1 MAYGRKETDVSY
13 LSFHISSQVQK
24 LVDQTN
30 LLLKK
35 NVYKNYTLFIETAR
49 EISVLE
55 GEMYQLSHLLT
66 DQKDGL
72 HLLLETSMT
81 NDRLEIPRDDGD
93 AAISKGDDETKK
105 NLAFLLEKVE
115 GEERPVSTNL
125 MIIAHSKNH

>member
-1 MAYGRKETDVSY
+1 MFCY
-13 LSFHISSQVQK
+13 QVQK

-93 AAISKGDDETKK
+93 AAVINKGDDETKK

-115 GEERPVSTNL
+115 GGS
-125 MIIAHSKNH
+125 IF

>member
-1 MAYGRKETDVSY
+1 MKMTRVRLSLRMKPILEY
-13 LSFHISSQVQK
+13 LIYFQVQK

-81 NDRLEIPRDDGD
+81 NDRLELPREDGD
-93 AAISKGDDETKK
+93 AAMSKGDDETKK

-115 GEERPVSTNL
+115 GEP
-125 MIIAHSKNH
+125 